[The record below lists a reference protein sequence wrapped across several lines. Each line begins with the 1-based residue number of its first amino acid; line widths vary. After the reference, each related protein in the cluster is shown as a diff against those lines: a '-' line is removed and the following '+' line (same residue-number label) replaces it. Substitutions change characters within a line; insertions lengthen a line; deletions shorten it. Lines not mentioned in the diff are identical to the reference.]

1 MIPQVNK
8 ITVFHNRDLVGT
20 LQMTPDGRSCAF
32 EYSREWL
39 SSGFALSPFELPL
52 TSDMIFSEPD
62 KFDRGFAVFED
73 SIPDGYGLYLIDRM
87 LRKSGFQL
95 RNLNPLQR
103 LAIVGSS
110 GMGALRYEPAV
121 SLDSIKAGVS
131 IEELDDIQRKALEI
145 LSEKGE
151 GDESLLYYN
160 SANSGGARPK
170 VVMADLDG
178 SHWLV
183 KFRHTYDSAE
193 IGKEEYLYMSTA
205 AKCGINIPRI
215 RLLKDRYFAIERF
228 DIEDGRG
235 VHVVTAAALLKSD
248 FRNHDADYTNLLAL
262 TGYLTQNPHQVEE
275 MYRRMVF
282 NLVCDNKDDHTKN
295 FSFIC
300 RKGVWSLAPA
310 YDITYSPEG
319 SNGQH
324 ATSLFYD
331 GNPAKDLVIK
341 AGTRIRIPKA
351 TCEAIIDKVE
361 TVCSENLPHV
371 IRLK

>member
-8 ITVFHNRDLVGT
+8 ITVFHNKDLVGT

-52 TSDMIFSEPD
+52 TSDIIFSEPD
-62 KFDRGFAVFED
+62 KFDRNFAVFED

-110 GMGALRYEPAV
+110 GMGALKYEPAV

-248 FRNHDADYTNLLAL
+248 FRNQDADYTNLLAL

-295 FSFIC
+295 FGFIC

-331 GNPAKDLVIK
+331 GNPARDLVIK

-361 TVCSENLPHV
+361 SVCSENLPHV

>member
-131 IEELDDIQRKALEI
+131 IEELDAIQRKALEI

-228 DIEDGRG
+228 DIEDGMG

-248 FRNHDADYTNLLAL
+248 FRNQDADYTNLLAL

-310 YDITYSPEG
+310 YDITYSPKG

>member
-73 SIPDGYGLYLIDRM
+73 SIPDGSGLYLIDRM

-248 FRNHDADYTNLLAL
+248 FRNQGADYTNLLAL
-262 TGYLTQNPHQVEE
+262 TGYLTQDPHQVEE

-361 TVCSENLPHV
+361 TVCGENLPLV

>member
-103 LAIVGSS
+103 LAIVGSF

-235 VHVVTAAALLKSD
+235 VHVVTAAVLLKSD
-248 FRNHDADYTNLLAL
+248 FRNQGADYTNLLAL
-262 TGYLTQNPHQVEE
+262 TGYLTQDPHQVEE

-361 TVCSENLPHV
+361 TVCGENLPLV

>member
-8 ITVFHNRDLVGT
+8 ITVFHNKDLVGT

-39 SSGFALSPFELPL
+39 SSGFTLSPFELPL

-62 KFDRGFAVFED
+62 KFDRNFAVFED

-248 FRNHDADYTNLLAL
+248 FRNQDADYTNLLAL

-331 GNPAKDLVIK
+331 GNPARDLVIK

-361 TVCSENLPHV
+361 SVCSENLPHV

>member
-1 MIPQVNK
+1 MMPQVNK

-248 FRNHDADYTNLLAL
+248 FRNQGADYTNLLAL
-262 TGYLTQNPHQVEE
+262 TGYLTQDPHQVEE

-361 TVCSENLPHV
+361 TVCSENLPLV

>member
-103 LAIVGSS
+103 LAIVGSF

-205 AKCGINIPRI
+205 ARCGINIPRI

-248 FRNHDADYTNLLAL
+248 FRNQGADYTNLLAL
-262 TGYLTQNPHQVEE
+262 TGYLTQDPHQVEE

-361 TVCSENLPHV
+361 TVCGENLPLV

>member
-170 VVMADLDG
+170 VVMAELDG

-248 FRNHDADYTNLLAL
+248 FRNQGADYTNLLAL
-262 TGYLTQNPHQVEE
+262 TGYLTQDPHQVEE

>member
-248 FRNHDADYTNLLAL
+248 FLNQDADYTNLLAL

-310 YDITYSPEG
+310 YDITYSPKG

>member
-20 LQMTPDGRSCAF
+20 LQVTPDGRSCAF

-62 KFDRGFAVFED
+62 KFDGGFAVFED
-73 SIPDGYGLYLIDRM
+73 SIPGGYGLYLIDRM

-131 IEELDDIQRKALEI
+131 IEELDDIQRKALAI

-248 FRNHDADYTNLLAL
+248 FRNQDADYTNLLAL

-324 ATSLFYD
+324 VTSLFYD

>member
-8 ITVFHNRDLVGT
+8 ITVFHNSDLVGT

-39 SSGFALSPFELPL
+39 ANGFALSPLELPI
-52 TSDMIFSEPD
+52 TSDMIFSEPG
-62 KFDRGFAVFED
+62 KFDRNFAVFED
-73 SIPDGYGLYLIDRM
+73 SMPDGYGLYLIDRM

-95 RNLNPLQR
+95 RNLTPLQR
-103 LAIVGSS
+103 LAIVGNS
-110 GMGALRYEPAV
+110 GMGALRYEPTV
-121 SLDSIKAGVS
+121 NLDSVKTGVN
-131 IEELDDIQRKALEI
+131 IDELDDIQKKALEI

-170 VVMADLDG
+170 IVMGDSDG

-193 IGKEEYLYMSTA
+193 IGREEFLYMNTA
-205 AKCGINIPRI
+205 AQCDINVPRT

-228 DIEDGRG
+228 DIENGKG

-248 FRNHDADYTNLLAL
+248 FRNQDVDYTNLLAL
-262 TGYLTQNPHQVEE
+262 TGYLTQDPLQVEE

-282 NLVCDNKDDHTKN
+282 NLVCDNKDDHAKN

-300 RKGVWSLAPA
+300 RAGVWSLAPA

-331 GNPAKDLVIK
+331 GNPARDLVIK
-341 AGTRIRIPKA
+341 AGTKIRIPKS
-351 TCEAIIDKVE
+351 TCESIIEKVE
-361 TVCSENLPHV
+361 SVCAENLPHIV
-371 IRLK
+371 KLK